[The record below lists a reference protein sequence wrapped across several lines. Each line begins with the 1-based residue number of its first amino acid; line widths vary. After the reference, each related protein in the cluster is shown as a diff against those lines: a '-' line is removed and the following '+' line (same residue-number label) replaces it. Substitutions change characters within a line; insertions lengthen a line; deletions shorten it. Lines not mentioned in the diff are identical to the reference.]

1 MGIPSKN
8 ILGME
13 IMNNNKWRNAGETN
27 KMKYST
33 PLLAFLF
40 VLLVAVGGAHAT
52 TVYSNA
58 TDQVGLCSSS
68 QDSYYPAGGTTACQ
82 DYGTLTIT
90 TTENNQNV
98 QFDARTWL
106 RRVSG
111 GSFNGLWR
119 IRDVT
124 NSAVVG
130 VEQTILNPTSPGVNG
145 TYSTNITVATP
156 GTYTYRLQYHTVGT
170 FNAMALDGFNLTI
183 TAYTA
188 PPPVADFTGTPTS
201 GYHPLTVAFT
211 DTSSG
216 TPTSWAWD
224 FQNDGSTDSTLQN
237 PSFQYADDGVY
248 TVKLTANNTAG
259 GDVETKTS
267 YITVTTNPSVSAPAL
282 GGGGRQVTA
291 ATTISPVV
299 TPVTTTTTTAS
310 SGSTTSNSEPTLFSS
325 IVNWFKG
332 LFK

>member
-1 MGIPSKN
+1 
-8 ILGME
+8 
-13 IMNNNKWRNAGETN
+13 
-27 KMKYST
+27 MKYST

-40 VLLVAVGGAHAT
+40 VLLIAVGGAQAT

-58 TDQVGLCSSS
+58 TDQVNLCSSS
-68 QDSYYPAGGTTACQ
+68 QDSYYPAGGTSACQ

-106 RRVSG
+106 RKVSG
-111 GSFNGLWR
+111 GTFNGVWR

-124 NSAVVG
+124 NAAVIG
-130 VEQTILNPTSPGVNG
+130 VEQTIVNPTSPGVNG

-183 TAYTA
+183 TAYTT
-188 PPPVADFTGTPTS
+188 PPPVANFTATPTS

-211 DTSSG
+211 DTSTGS
-216 TPTSWAWD
+216 PTSWAWD
-224 FQNDGSTDSTLQN
+224 FQNDGSTDSTSQN
-237 PSFQYADDGVY
+237 PSFEYTADGTY
-248 TVKLTANNTAG
+248 TVKLTANNSAG

-267 YITVTTNPSVSAPAL
+267 YITVTTNPSVSAPSL
-282 GGGGRQVTA
+282 NGGGRITTTAKTTVTD
-291 ATTISPVV
+291 TVTIQPV
-299 TPVTTTTTTAS
+299 TPVQEETTA
-310 SGSTTSNSEPTLFSS
+310 TTSDSESSTSGVKNSTPLFSRITS
-325 IVNWFKG
+325 WLKG
-332 LFK
+332 LFGK